1 MHEPGTLEAFEAEQA
16 ARAARRAEPE
26 PPEVPKTT
34 SKAVTNRSASAAPS
48 LETITGK
55 TLMALD
61 LPEPNHVVPGFFV
74 EGLNLLASRPKLGK
88 SWMMLSTA
96 VGVAAGGYALGKVK
110 TERAEVLYCALED
123 NQRRL
128 QTRLEIITDTA
139 PDGLHLATAGAMPR
153 LYDGGLEQLE
163 AWLATHP
170 ACRLVVIDTLARVR
184 PSSRPGADAYEQDA
198 VLGAHLQA
206 LALKYR
212 IALVLVHHVRKA
224 LAEDFLDTVSG
235 STGLTGVADAVLVL
249 TRQRGE
255 ADAVLHITGR
265 DVEETEHALSFDPE
279 RGMWTLLGEA
289 SRYALTKERQLILEH
304 LGSQHAPCAPK
315 DVSTATGL
323 SRGSVRNLL
332 GKLLSEGLVRSPER
346 GLYTTPRES
355 GDNADRR
362 QERTSR
368 TAQNP
373 VIVPATGEMTA
384 VTTHAPVTP
393 VTGLPALPMTGG
405 KGVQD
410 AKTKPLSSLSPLLV
424 PVPATPPPE
433 VEELRRRWQTGAY
446 RGQPLKL
453 RGRNYLDLGGA
464 LAPYFDGRRLRPAE
478 LDDLAEIAAAV
489 GLGPDLFGRLN

>member
-1 MHEPGTLEAFEAEQA
+1 MPCEPGTLEAWEAEQEA
-16 ARAARRAEPE
+16 LKAQQGEPQR
-26 PPEVPKTT
+26 PLATAPPKTVT
-34 SKAVTNRSASAAPS
+34 SRSASAAPA
-48 LETITGK
+48 LATITGK

-61 LPEPNHVVPGFFV
+61 LPEPSHVVPGFFV
-74 EGLNLLASRPKLGK
+74 EGLTLLASRPKLGK
-88 SWMMLSTA
+88 SWLMLSTA
-96 VGVAAGGYALGKVK
+96 VGVAAGGYALGKVR

-128 QTRLEIITDTA
+128 QTRLEIITDSA

-163 AWLATHP
+163 TWLTAHP

-206 LALKYR
+206 LALKHR

-265 DVEETEHALSFDPE
+265 DVEEAEHALSFDPE
-279 RGMWTLLGEA
+279 RGMWSLLGEA
-289 SRYALTKERQLILEH
+289 SRYALTKERQLILTH

-315 DVSTATGL
+315 DVSVATGL

-346 GLYTTPRES
+346 GLYTTPSES
-355 GDNADRR
+355 GDSDDRR
-362 QERTSR
+362 RERESR
-368 TAQNP
+368 TAQTP
-373 VIVPATGEMTA
+373 VIASVTGEMTA

-405 KGVQD
+405 KAAQD
-410 AKTKPLSSLSPLLV
+410 TKTKLLSPLSSLST
-424 PVPATPPPE
+424 PVSANAMPE
-433 VEELRRRWQTGAY
+433 VEELRCRWRDGAF
-446 RGQPLKL
+446 RGQRLVLPGRTHPDLELSL
-453 RGRNYLDLGGA
+453 R
-464 LAPYFDGRRLRPAE
+464 PYFDGRRLRPGE
-478 LDDLAEIAAAV
+478 LDDLREIASAV
-489 GLGPDLFGRLN
+489 GIGPDLFGGLN